1 MCTPMTDV
9 ILIRSAADWIP
20 VFRSRIAE
28 LGLSHLDV
36 DGLARL
42 SEGHTSKI
50 LCGLRKHP
58 SADTIARLCA
68 ALGLVQTVTRDARL
82 KENLRADGR
91 ASFAVFSE
99 HSDVVVNE
107 GDNDGQTTNL
117 VPSQT

>member
-9 ILIRSAADWIP
+9 ILIRSSADWIP

-36 DGLARL
+36 DGLAGL

-68 ALGLVQTVTRDARL
+68 ALGLVQTVTKNAP
-82 KENLRADGR
+82 DGR
-91 ASFAVFSE
+91 ACFADFSE
-99 HSDVVVNE
+99 HSDVVVNN
-107 GDNDGQTTNL
+107 GD
-117 VPSQT
+117 V